1 MIFCQSSFFPGL
13 FPGTVLTG
21 HSSQFMQYPHIF
33 PAPSNDTREQP
44 GSPEK
49 GQIPQLLVTV
59 FYRARVSGSGRMSG
73 IQGQMRTFTQDPKNY
88 KRTIVRGS
96 PSQVKGDGFR
106 VHSRRGSPVRI
117 RLLAF
122 FSRVVGILQNAT
134 PGKKS
139 WQTKTYPFPGED
151 SITLVQGISYFYS
164 SA

>member
-1 MIFCQSSFFPGL
+1 
-13 FPGTVLTG
+13 
-21 HSSQFMQYPHIF
+21 MQYPHIF
-33 PAPSNDTREQP
+33 QAPSTDTRKQP
-44 GSPEK
+44 LFTREGTDTAVVGHS
-49 GQIPQLLVTV
+49 L
-59 FYRARVSGSGRMSG
+59 YRAGVSGRVKRAGFWVIFEISHKTR
-73 IQGQMRTFTQDPKNY
+73 KNY
-88 KRTIVRGS
+88 KITIVRGS